1 MRLFG
6 NHSSRDFDFQ
16 LLGAVL
22 LLVIIGILAV
32 YSATQTEQPAL
43 EGIWRKQLVSLS
55 IGLAA
60 LLVAVIVPYRY
71 LEAFAWPIYG
81 ISLILLVVVLFGPK
95 HMNTHRWIR
104 LGGQMFQPSE
114 IAKIATVFAL
124 AKFIQKRDLAGAG
137 FWTVLISIFLVLV
150 PMGLVLV
157 EPDLGTSLSFGALFV
172 AMIFWQGYPV
182 KNLLYLL
189 SPVLS
194 MVAVFSMPSWIVFM
208 ILLLGSFWLFR
219 MKFKHASWI
228 FFLNTVIGS
237 ITPILWQ
244 GLKEYQRMRIMIFLN
259 PGIDPR
265 GAGWHVLQSKIAIGS
280 GGFLG
285 KGFLQGTQKKLSFLP
300 EQHTDFIFSTFS
312 EEFGFIGCLVLLL
325 LFFWLVY
332 RGLAIARQARNRFA
346 GLAAVGVL
354 SILGYHVVLNI
365 GMALGIL
372 PVTGIP
378 LPFLSYGGS
387 ALIINLAM
395 VGLLLNIGLRRY
407 EY

>member
-1 MRLFG
+1 MKLFG
-6 NHSSRDFDFQ
+6 FHSHRDFDLQ
-16 LLGAVL
+16 LLAVVL
-22 LLVIIGILAV
+22 ILSGIGILAV
-32 YSATQTEQPAL
+32 YSATQTDQAVL
-43 EGIWRKQLVSLS
+43 EGLWRKQVLSLA

-60 LLVAVIVPYRY
+60 LIVAIAVPYRY
-71 LEAFAWPIYG
+71 LEAFAWPLYG
-81 ISLILLVVVLFGPK
+81 LSLLLLILVLLGPK

-114 IAKIATVFAL
+114 IAKVATVFAL
-124 AKFIQKRDLAGAG
+124 AKLIGRKDMSQSG
-137 FWTVLISIFLVLV
+137 FLGILLPIAVTIV
-150 PMGLVLV
+150 PMGLVLI
-157 EPDLGTSLSFGALFV
+157 EPDLGTSMAFGALFI

-182 KNLLYLL
+182 KNILYLL

-194 MVAVFSMPSWIVFM
+194 MVAVFSMPSWIIFM
-208 ILLLGSFWLFR
+208 ILLLLSFWLFR

-228 FFLNTVIGS
+228 FVLNTVIGS

-244 GLKEYQRMRIMIFLN
+244 GLKDYQKMRIMIFLN

-265 GAGWHVLQSKIAIGS
+265 GSGWHVLQSKIAIGS

-285 KGFLQGTQKKLSFLP
+285 KGFLEGTQKKLSFLP
-300 EQHTDFIFSTFS
+300 EQHTDFIFATFS
-312 EEFGFIGCLVLLL
+312 EEFGFIGSLILLL

-332 RGLAIARQARNRFA
+332 RGLMIARQARNRFA
-346 GLAAVGVL
+346 GLAAIGVL
-354 SILGYHVVLNI
+354 AILGYHVILNI

-387 ALIINLAM
+387 ALIMNLMM
-395 VGLLLNIGLRRY
+395 VGLMLNIGLRRY